1 VRWKGRP
8 AAYPYAAFPFRAG
21 ALVHAGVDLLVL
33 DSADCSST
41 QLELVRKLKTDYP
54 WVDVMSSGVVT
65 LQNVKFFFSLT
76 HRS

>member
-1 VRWKGRP
+1 MRWKGRP
-8 AAYPYAAFPFRAG
+8 AAYTYTAFPFRAG

-33 DSADCSST
+33 DSSECSST

-65 LQNVKFFFSLT
+65 LQNVKFFLLLT